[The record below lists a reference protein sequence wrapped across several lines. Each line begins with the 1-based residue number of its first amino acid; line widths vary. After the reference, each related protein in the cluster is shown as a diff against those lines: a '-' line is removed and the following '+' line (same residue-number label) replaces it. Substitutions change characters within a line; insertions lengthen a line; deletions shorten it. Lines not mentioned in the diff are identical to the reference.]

1 MTWQLHKVDEVELLF
16 PVDKVRGK
24 ARPRFSGKTGRTY
37 TPAPT
42 TKLEKFIAEC
52 FERDHGNAY
61 AKFNGV
67 VHMTLFVTRELAKSN
82 PKFWEGRQDVGKP
95 DWDNIAKLV
104 CDALNGVAY
113 NDDSQVTAATVVK
126 MPRAPHGEGSS
137 YRIVLEY
144 FKEEYVGNP
153 TH

>member
-1 MTWQLHKVDEVELLF
+1 MTWQLHKVDEIEMLF
-16 PVDKVRGK
+16 PIDKVRGK
-24 ARPRFSGKTGRTY
+24 ARPRFNGKTGRTY
-37 TPAPT
+37 TPATT

-61 AKFNGV
+61 ANFDGV
-67 VHMTLFVTRELAKSN
+67 VRMTLFVTRELAKSN

-113 NDDSQVTAATVVK
+113 ADDSQVTAATVVK
-126 MPRAPHGEGSS
+126 MPRAPYGEGSS

-144 FKEEYVGNP
+144 FKEEYIGNP